1 MPFRHTRPRA
11 LKLLPKR
18 KPALGL
24 EPQGSRVL
32 GAAARDVARELG
44 RQAAKE
50 HFEMLIPRSERA
62 S

>member
-1 MPFRHTRPRA
+1 MPLRPTRPRA

-24 EPQGSRVL
+24 EPQGGRVL

-44 RQAAKE
+44 KQAAKE
-50 HFEMLIPRSERA
+50 HFKMLIARNGRA